1 MTDVVWQPLPLLWP
15 SPAVSTDVGGFM
27 LLVLSEDNV
36 PTWEVRRKAK
46 RGGGGGGDL
55 VVGAPPTHS
64 KRLRQRRCAKRRPGP
79 QNDETV

>member
-1 MTDVVWQPLPLLWP
+1 
-15 SPAVSTDVGGFM
+15 M

-36 PTWEVRRKAK
+36 RHGRSGAK
-46 RGGGGGGDL
+46 PKGAAAAAAIL
-55 VVGAPPTHS
+55 SLAAPPTHS

>member
-1 MTDVVWQPLPLLWP
+1 
-15 SPAVSTDVGGFM
+15 M

>member
-1 MTDVVWQPLPLLWP
+1 
-15 SPAVSTDVGGFM
+15 M

-46 RGGGGGGDL
+46 RGAAAAIL
-55 VVGAPPTHS
+55 SLAAPPTHS